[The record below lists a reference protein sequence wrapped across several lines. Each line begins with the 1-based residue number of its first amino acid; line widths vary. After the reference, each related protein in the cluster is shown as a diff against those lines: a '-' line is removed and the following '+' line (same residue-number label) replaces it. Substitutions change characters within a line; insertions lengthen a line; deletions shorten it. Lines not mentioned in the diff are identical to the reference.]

1 MNIVEQRDLARRWI
15 KKAAKAQDAEEPL
28 KSVDEALTEEGQA
41 AIEACQIFG
50 MILVDEVK
58 DTITV
63 TIDGRLFAGIVTSDV
78 EDFGPG
84 KAAEVRGNIAEAE
97 LAARYL
103 DDKVHGI
110 EKHMAANPSNRD
122 NYLWLGRLF
131 RCAANEIRQG
141 LHIPHRVIEGRVVPY
156 NESNET
162 GLKHAANLALFFAD
176 VHERNCRAGWWSDL
190 ETGEPKKRNVGELF
204 MLFVTEIAEAY
215 EAYVSDARDDKLPE
229 YPGLGVEL
237 GDLAIR
243 LADFAGAAMD
253 GKLVLHTDTRNPG
266 AELFEQVMVVADR
279 YEAIRKTPEAIG
291 DPETGESIPAM
302 DIPLMIDA
310 KLAFNAERKD
320 HKIEERLKADGKK
333 T

>member
-1 MNIVEQRDLARRWI
+1 MKTIAEQREGARAFLKR
-15 KKAAKAQDAEEPL
+15 AARAQDAEKPL
-28 KSVDEALTEEGQA
+28 KA
-41 AIEACQIFG
+41 ADFRLESEDKLIAMETFG

-58 DTITV
+58 DDITV
-63 TIDGRLFAGIVTSDV
+63 TIEGRLFAGLVSTDV

-97 LAARYL
+97 LVARYL

-110 EKHMAANPSNRD
+110 EKAMAKSPTDRD
-122 NYLWLGRLF
+122 NYIWIGRVVKT
-131 RCAANEIRQG
+131 AANEIRQG
-141 LHIPHRVIEGRVVPY
+141 LHIPTRMIEGRVVPY
-156 NESNET
+156 NEDNET
-162 GLKHAANLALFFAD
+162 GIKHAANLALFFTD

-190 ETGEPKKRNVGELF
+190 DTGEPKKRNVGELL

-215 EAYVSDARDDKLPE
+215 VAYVQDARDDKLPE

-243 LADFAGAAMD
+243 LADFAGAAMA
-253 GKLVLHTDTRNPG
+253 GKLVVNTDTRNPG
-266 AELFEQVMVVADR
+266 AALFEKVLVIADE
-279 YEAIRKTPEAIG
+279 YQSIRKTPEAVG
-291 DPETGESIPAM
+291 DPETGEELPAM

-310 KLAFNAERKD
+310 KLEFNAERKD
-320 HKIEERLKADGKK
+320 HKVENRLKADGKK